1 MKRPRSI
8 GGGRTTGLILLL
20 ALSIAALAGAGEAR
34 AQVAE
39 GELIDA
45 EGAVIGEVTLSQM
58 ARGVHIMAQA
68 SGLPPG
74 VHGFHIHAVGICEP
88 PFESAGGH
96 FNPTD
101 EEHGWNN
108 PQGHHSGDL
117 PNVHVQEDGVLAIEY
132 LTDAVTLGEGETTL
146 FDADGSSIVVHADA
160 DDYRTARYWPAVN
173 TAQAMR
179 APAWP
184 VGLPRPPPTTS
195 SEVAGLL
202 ADIMHQALRRR
213 ARGRL
218 RRADQGPAWRSSR

>member
-20 ALSIAALAGAGEAR
+20 ALSIAALAGTGEAR

-45 EGAVIGEVTLSQM
+45 EGTVIGEVTLSQM

-96 FNPTD
+96 SNPTN

-108 PQGHHSGDL
+108 RQGRRRDHTIRCRRLVD
-117 PNVHVQEDGVLAIEY
+117 
-132 LTDAVTLGEGETTL
+132 
-146 FDADGSSIVVHADA
+146 
-160 DDYRTARYWPAVN
+160 
-173 TAQAMR
+173 
-179 APAWP
+179 
-184 VGLPRPPPTTS
+184 
-195 SEVAGLL
+195 
-202 ADIMHQALRRR
+202 RR
-213 ARGRL
+213 ARGP
-218 RRADQGPAWRSSR
+218 G